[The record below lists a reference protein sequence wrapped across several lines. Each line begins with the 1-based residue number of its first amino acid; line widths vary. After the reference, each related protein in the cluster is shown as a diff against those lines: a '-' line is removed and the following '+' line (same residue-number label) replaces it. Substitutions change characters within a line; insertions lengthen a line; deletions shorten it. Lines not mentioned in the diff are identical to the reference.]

1 MRYAIICDVHSNLE
15 ALEAVLEEIDRQRVD
30 RIFHLGDIVGYNINP
45 NECIEIFRE
54 RNIDSIM
61 GNHDAAACGLDDPL
75 WFNSAARQAV
85 IWTRKE
91 LDPKNRDY
99 LRSLPEQ
106 LVIDDTILLSHGSP
120 ENRDNYILDWMDAMR
135 QFGVLSKMPINICFF
150 GHSHLPA
157 LFAYR
162 GYNHDLGQCGKHSLD
177 KDNVYLINFGGL
189 GQPRDGDPRTCVG
202 ILDTEEM
209 TAEFIRLKYDVIKC
223 VRKIEKAGL
232 DSYLAERLLAGV

>member
-15 ALEAVLEEIDRQRVD
+15 ALESVLEEIDRQRVD

-61 GNHDAAACGLDDPL
+61 GNHDGAACGLDDPL

-99 LRSLPEQ
+99 LR
-106 LVIDDTILLSHGSP
+106 
-120 ENRDNYILDWMDAMR
+120 
-135 QFGVLSKMPINICFF
+135 
-150 GHSHLPA
+150 
-157 LFAYR
+157 
-162 GYNHDLGQCGKHSLD
+162 
-177 KDNVYLINFGGL
+177 
-189 GQPRDGDPRTCVG
+189 
-202 ILDTEEM
+202 
-209 TAEFIRLKYDVIKC
+209 
-223 VRKIEKAGL
+223 
-232 DSYLAERLLAGV
+232 